1 VEKAEDVYKQVKQS
15 FRAVWDDRGNIGKR
29 YLYQDEM
36 GTPFCVTIDYETLEE
51 GTVTIRNRDTAA
63 QEKIKLAELE
73 QYLQNVIG

>member
-1 VEKAEDVYKQVKQS
+1 
-15 FRAVWDDRGNIGKR
+15 
-29 YLYQDEM
+29 M